1 MKKYISIGCFLSFI
15 SLLCSACTTAEP
27 KNKYQLND
35 VVIENYT
42 WMGKIPAKKKVVVT
56 NFYGNISSRLRSE
69 KKIGISAT
77 IQKIG
82 LKPAIPS
89 FDIKEENGITKITVN
104 YPQGQKDKAGNLT
117 GRVDIAIAVPEY
129 VAVEMET
136 SFGDIGAKKHFS
148 SLSAK
153 TQNGNITLGSVG
165 ELNAYSDTG
174 DITLDMYNIIWKG
187 NQKVHTKQGNIKLVI
202 AQQAALEV
210 LISGKTISHNLTDFK
225 IPLTQT
231 QDTLNFKLNQAHS
244 NAHIAA
250 PKGIVELEIIT
261 KPHGGYVALPGEFS
275 GDIRNLPKAKPWK
288 PGDPIRE
295 QEDKGRRKKQS
306 GKS

>member
-104 YPQGQKDKAGNLT
+104 YP
-117 GRVDIAIAVPEY
+117 
-129 VAVEMET
+129 
-136 SFGDIGAKKHFS
+136 
-148 SLSAK
+148 
-153 TQNGNITLGSVG
+153 
-165 ELNAYSDTG
+165 
-174 DITLDMYNIIWKG
+174 
-187 NQKVHTKQGNIKLVI
+187 
-202 AQQAALEV
+202 
-210 LISGKTISHNLTDFK
+210 
-225 IPLTQT
+225 
-231 QDTLNFKLNQAHS
+231 
-244 NAHIAA
+244 
-250 PKGIVELEIIT
+250 
-261 KPHGGYVALPGEFS
+261 
-275 GDIRNLPKAKPWK
+275 
-288 PGDPIRE
+288 
-295 QEDKGRRKKQS
+295 
-306 GKS
+306 